1 MAEDQKDGGDG
12 QQGDGQDGGAETF
25 TKADVEAAVTEA
37 LAKVKGEK
45 DTAFQKLWNEAKA
58 AKAKL
63 KELEQEGKAQKAGV
77 TSDELKRM
85 REEVLADL
93 KAEYAPLQEQLE
105 AATRE
110 NRALK
115 LDNVVKQ
122 AMGKAGVRAARVDA
136 LFRLTA
142 DQFDL
147 TDDGQP
153 MLKAR
158 PGTPLE
164 KYLKDDLVKEYPE
177 FYEGSGSSGGGA
189 AKSSAGGGG
198 GRRTIAAGDDAAF
211 LANLEGV
218 ATGKVEVR

>member
-1 MAEDQKDGGDG
+1 MAEDQQDGADG
-12 QQGDGQDGGAETF
+12 QQDGGEAAQSF
-25 TKADVEAAVTEA
+25 SQADVDAAVQDA
-37 LAKVKGEK
+37 LAKVKGDNDK
-45 DTAFQKLWNEAKA
+45 AFQKLWNEAKA
-58 AKAKL
+58 AKARM

-85 REEVLADL
+85 REEVAADL

-105 AATRE
+105 AALRE
-110 NRALK
+110 NRGLK

-164 KYLKDDLVKEYPE
+164 KFLRDDLVKEYPE

-189 AKSSAGGGG
+189 ARSSAGGGG

-218 ATGKVEVR
+218 AKGQVEVR